1 MNELVTGSFFIV
13 SEVALLFAAALAI
26 IVYMVT
32 KKLRGNKKQAKDFV
46 ETLKKDEAQRK
57 EKRSRLLKERF
68 GLDDE
73 LVEKYVEQLVEREKS
88 LYTRFVDI
96 FLGRGKGQ
104 LADLKDQVEA
114 LIESCYIQ
122 GQASK
127 QETESTHDTL
137 DELEPTESG
146 EAIKELMDE
155 NHALKKEN
163 ERLTTENNELNKELE
178 RIMTEYVSIYGR
190 DQSKDES

>member
-1 MNELVTGSFFIV
+1 MTELVTGSFFIV

-26 IVYMVT
+26 IVSMVA

-46 ETLKKDEAQRK
+46 EKLKKSEPERK
-57 EKRSRLLKERF
+57 EKRSRLLKERYD
-68 GLDDE
+68 LDDDLIE
-73 LVEKYVEQLVEREKS
+73 QYVERIVEREKS
-88 LYTRFVDI
+88 LYTRFLDI

-122 GQASK
+122 VSK
-127 QETESTHDTL
+127 QVPEETNVTVAELDSTD
-137 DELEPTESG
+137 SG

-155 NHALKKEN
+155 NHTLKKEN
-163 ERLTTENNELNKELE
+163 ERLLAENNDLNAELE

-190 DQSKDES
+190 DQEKKE

>member
-1 MNELVTGSFFIV
+1 MNEFVTGSFLVV
-13 SEVALLFAAALAI
+13 SEVALLFAAALTS

-46 ETLKKDEAQRK
+46 ETLKKSEAQRK
-57 EKRSRLLKERF
+57 EKRSQLLKERF

-73 LVEKYVEQLVEREKS
+73 SIEQYVERVVEREKS
-88 LYTRFVDI
+88 LYTRFLDI

-104 LADLKDQVEA
+104 LADLKEQVEA

-127 QETESTHDTL
+127 QETESTDDTL
-137 DELEPTESG
+137 DELEPTDSG

-163 ERLTTENNELNKELE
+163 ERLTAENNDLNKELE
-178 RIMTEYVSIYGR
+178 RIMSEYVSIYGR
-190 DQSKDES
+190 DQSKDEN